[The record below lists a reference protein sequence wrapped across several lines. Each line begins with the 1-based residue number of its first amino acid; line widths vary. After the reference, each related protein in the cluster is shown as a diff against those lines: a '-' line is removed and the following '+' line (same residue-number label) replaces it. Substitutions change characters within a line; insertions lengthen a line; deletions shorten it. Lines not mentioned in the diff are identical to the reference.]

1 MKVELDKE
9 IQRSKKSAL
18 IGVIVMIVGAI
29 LIFVGV
35 KSLAAHNSWVKAAE
49 SQYEQEYNEWQ
60 ENWWN
65 HDANLSDMPK
75 RPNTM
80 PPVGQILLIFGGA
93 VAAFIGLGMVISGKA
108 TSSFL
113 NSAEENKELLN
124 GLDEE
129 PLEDESI
136 MKKNT
141 TGKKKTKCENCGAT
155 IKGNTCEYCGQ

>member
-18 IGVIVMIVGAI
+18 IGVIVMLVGAI

-35 KSLAAHNSWVKAAE
+35 KNLVDHNSLVKAAE

-65 HDANLSDMPK
+65 HDANLSEMPK
-75 RPNTM
+75 RPNTT
-80 PPVGQILLIFGGA
+80 PPVGQILLILGGA
-93 VAAFIGLGMVISGKA
+93 VAAFFGLGMVISGKA

-113 NSAEENKELLN
+113 NNAEGNKELLN

-129 PLEDESI
+129 LLEDEAI

-155 IKGNTCEYCGQ
+155 TKGGVCEYCGK